1 MQLTYNHDNA
11 NIIFQMIDKDNKGF
25 FTCEDLYKLINE
37 LFHNDQ
43 VKRKECDLLFIRLD
57 RKRNG
62 KIELW
67 ELENELIKCDMV

>member
-11 NIIFQMIDKDNKGF
+11 NIIFQMIDKDKKGF

-43 VKRKECDLLFIRLD
+43 VKRKEYDLLFIRLD